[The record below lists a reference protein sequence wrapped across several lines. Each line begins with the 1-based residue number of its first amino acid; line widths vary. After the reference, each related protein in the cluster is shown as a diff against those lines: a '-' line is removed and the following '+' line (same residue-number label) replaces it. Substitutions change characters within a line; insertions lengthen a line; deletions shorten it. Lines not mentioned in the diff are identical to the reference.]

1 MSTKIFTT
9 FESLTSEQLK
19 NKISIKVRQ
28 STKIIREY
36 FVLDLDMNLSV
47 REQVLRSTGF
57 SSTIQN

>member
-47 REQVLRSTGF
+47 KV
-57 SSTIQN
+57 I